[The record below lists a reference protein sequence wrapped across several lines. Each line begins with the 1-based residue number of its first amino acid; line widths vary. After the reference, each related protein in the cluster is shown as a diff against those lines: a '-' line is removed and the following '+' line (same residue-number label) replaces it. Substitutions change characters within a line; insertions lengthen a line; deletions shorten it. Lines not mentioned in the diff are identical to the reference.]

1 MYRHRVGL
9 KASAEFIAGTKQAV
23 QAASAHGL
31 ELPEG
36 FQGKVS
42 KDRVREEG
50 CGEYD
55 QLMEVLRTGWC

>member
-1 MYRHRVGL
+1 MV
-9 KASAEFIAGTKQAV
+9 KESAEFIAGAKQASRQLV
-23 QAASAHGL
+23 L
-31 ELPEG
+31 KRPKLPRG

-50 CGEYD
+50 CREYD